1 MKVLLLYLAATNLL
15 DFIAMGADKR
25 RAKQGLR
32 RIPETSLLLVAVIG
46 GSVGGLLGML
56 VFRHKTRHAAFA
68 VGLPVI
74 LLLQAVCAYLA
85 YTF

>member
-1 MKVLLLYLAATNLL
+1 MKVLLFYLAATNLL
-15 DFIAMGADKR
+15 DFILMGADKR

-68 VGLPVI
+68 AGLPVI